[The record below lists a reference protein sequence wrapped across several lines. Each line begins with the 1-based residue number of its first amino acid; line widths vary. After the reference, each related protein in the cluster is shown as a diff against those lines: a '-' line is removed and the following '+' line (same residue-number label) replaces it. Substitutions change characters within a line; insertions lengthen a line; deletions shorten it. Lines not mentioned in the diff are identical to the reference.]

1 MKRSTQIT
9 TAEHSLL
16 CNQAY
21 LELLKN
27 QMSQSDYIVTINT
40 NSELASD
47 RLYRYYLS
55 SKISIDE
62 FNEAKSIVVRV
73 HSSYLKKGNVYV

>member
-1 MKRSTQIT
+1 
-9 TAEHSLL
+9 
-16 CNQAY
+16 
-21 LELLKN
+21 
-27 QMSQSDYIVTINT
+27 MSQSDYILTINT
-40 NSELASD
+40 NSELAND
-47 RLYRYYLS
+47 RLYRYFLS